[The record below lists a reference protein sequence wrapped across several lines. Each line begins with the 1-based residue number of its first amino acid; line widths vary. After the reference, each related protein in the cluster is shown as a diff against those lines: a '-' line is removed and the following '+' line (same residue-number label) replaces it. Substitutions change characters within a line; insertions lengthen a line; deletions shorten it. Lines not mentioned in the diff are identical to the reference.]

1 VSTLI
6 RSGPDTDAF
15 TVQSIRTLRTDVLAA
30 LRGGATSVSEV
41 GARSSMR
48 LKCASLGVPRRD
60 WASISRWAWVNDAES
75 MRALDSYVDL
85 MIADRCWKL
94 TDDLMSDLVLAD
106 VDGDGLTADEL
117 RAVVVALVTA

>member
-1 VSTLI
+1 MSTLI

-15 TVQSIRTLRTDVLAA
+15 TVQSIRALRTEVVST
-30 LRGGATSVSEV
+30 LRGGATAASEV

-75 MRALDSYVDL
+75 MRALDAYVDL

-106 VDGDGLTADEL
+106 VDGAGLTADDL
-117 RAVVVALVTA
+117 RAVVVSLVTA

>member
-1 VSTLI
+1 MSTLI

-15 TVQSIRTLRTDVLAA
+15 TVQSIRALRTDVVAA
-30 LRGGATSVSEV
+30 LDGGATAMHDI

-48 LKCASLGVPRRD
+48 LKCASLGVPRKD
-60 WASISRWAWVNDAES
+60 WALVSRWAWVNDAES

-106 VDGDGLTADEL
+106 VDGDGLTADDL
-117 RAVVVALVTA
+117 RAVVVALVTT

>member
-15 TVQSIRTLRTDVLAA
+15 TVHSIRTLRTDVLAA
-30 LRGGATSVSEV
+30 LGGGATAVSDL

-60 WASISRWAWVNDAES
+60 WALVSRWAWLNDAES

-106 VDGDGLTADEL
+106 VDGDGLTADDL
-117 RAVVVALVTA
+117 RAVVTALVTA

>member
-15 TVQSIRTLRTDVLAA
+15 TVQSIRTLRTEVVAA
-30 LRGGATSVSEV
+30 VCAGATAVREV
-41 GARSSMR
+41 GARSPMR

-60 WASISRWAWVNDAES
+60 WASISLWAWVDGAES
-75 MRALDSYVDL
+75 MRALDAYVDL

-106 VDGDGLTADEL
+106 VDGGLTADEL
-117 RAVVVALVTA
+117 RAVVVALVTG